1 MALSETLDCVLS
13 SSEEENTVPIEE
25 KRYLPKS
32 AKKKKLMDSPN
43 KTDEDK
49 KTAFKGTTT
58 YTNPRKKESGKI
70 PIQLQKLMATSMLFT
85 VFHEN
90 ETLHAILWVSE
101 M

>member
-1 MALSETLDCVLS
+1 
-13 SSEEENTVPIEE
+13 
-25 KRYLPKS
+25 
-32 AKKKKLMDSPN
+32 MDSPN